1 MDAWTPLN
9 SWIGLT
15 GTIAP
20 KRVHVII
27 NAYTL
32 AFFDK
37 YLQGKESPLL
47 SGPTLKY
54 AEVEFTLPS
63 SIRR

>member
-63 SIRR
+63 SIRQ